1 MIKERRAP
9 STKEPGNRSP
19 PSKVTSCTLGRPS
32 LSHPPSYQ
40 PLNSRSC
47 LCWANIT
54 HLLTVKSVAGVL

>member
-9 STKEPGNRSP
+9 STREPGNHSL
-19 PSKVTSCTLGRPS
+19 PSKVTCYTLGKSS
-32 LSHPPSYQ
+32 LSHPASYQ

-47 LCWANIT
+47 LCWGNII